1 MSGRKIFS
9 WLFLR
14 DKIRNNG
21 IMYTFFLWYFLLFLN
36 FLAFLQNYNDNN
48 INNYHL
54 LSMYFVP
61 HCTEGFL
68 YVSLLNPYN
77 NSERQVLIFTRKGSF
92 NWKWQNTQL
101 KRASQVAQWAKSPPA
116 HAGDTGDVGSIPGS
130 GRSPGAG
137 NGNPLQYSCLENPMD
152 RGAWQA
158 TVHGFKEE
166 SDRT

>member
-36 FLAFLQNYNDNN
+36 FLAFLQNYNDN

-92 NWKWQNTQL
+92 N
-101 KRASQVAQWAKSPPA
+101 
-116 HAGDTGDVGSIPGS
+116 
-130 GRSPGAG
+130 
-137 NGNPLQYSCLENPMD
+137 
-152 RGAWQA
+152 
-158 TVHGFKEE
+158 
-166 SDRT
+166 